1 MLVLESFPVGP
12 LGCNCSIIG
21 CKETGDAIV
30 VDPGGDPDKIIELL
44 DKLGLKAKYLLHT
57 HAHFDHITGSREMR
71 EKTGAQICLHE
82 GDQWLY
88 DNLLKQVQ
96 MFGFEAQ
103 DPLPVDRYLSDEE
116 EVDFGNLK
124 AKVIHTPGHTPG
136 SLCFSVE
143 DKDAVLPSGD
153 TLFNRSI
160 GRTDLWGGNFEE
172 IIKSIST
179 RLLTLDD
186 STRVIPGH
194 GPDTCIWEEKKENPF
209 VGSAR

>member
-88 DNLLKQVQ
+88 DNLLKQVK
-96 MFGFEAQ
+96 MFGFEAS
-103 DPLPVDRYLSDEE
+103 DPLPVDRYLTDEE
-116 EVDFGNLK
+116 EVNFGNLK

-143 DKDAVLPSGD
+143 DKDAVLLSGD

-194 GPDTCIWEEKKENPF
+194 GPDTKIWEEKKENPF